1 MLGNTIYEPMYRNA
15 NKDCY
20 CITVNINDMHII
32 IAPKSKIKNRK
43 PSVDEE
49 YRLIK
54 IIVRLKMKEL

>member
-1 MLGNTIYEPMYRNA
+1 MLGNTIYEPMYGNA

-20 CITVNINDMHII
+20 CIII
-32 IAPKSKIKNRK
+32 TPKSKIKNRK

-54 IIVRLKMKEL
+54 IIVSNSVTIRLKMKEL

>member
-1 MLGNTIYEPMYRNA
+1 MNLCMGMLI
-15 NKDCY
+15 K
-20 CITVNINDMHII
+20 IVIVLSVNINDMHII

-54 IIVRLKMKEL
+54 IIVSNSVTIRLKMKEL